1 MCAQKS
7 PYQFNMLVRTSAG
20 MLREQI
26 NDIMVRW
33 NPKERRG
40 STYDPGSFIET
51 PEQARRLISHLRQQ
65 LEKARMNKNTELV
78 NDINKILLKV
88 ENLAQRFFRWEAN
101 NQRTLQLQEM
111 REIKK
116 LPVRF

>member
-1 MCAQKS
+1 
-7 PYQFNMLVRTSAG
+7 

-26 NDIMVRW
+26 NEIMARW

-40 STYDPGSFIET
+40 SAYDPGSFIET
-51 PEQARRLISHLRQQ
+51 PEQARRLISHLQQQ
-65 LEKARMNKNTELV
+65 LEKARSEKNTELV
-78 NDINKILLKV
+78 KDIKEILLKV
-88 ENLAQRFFRWEAN
+88 ESLAKRFFRWEAH
-101 NQRTLQLQEM
+101 NQRTVQLQEM